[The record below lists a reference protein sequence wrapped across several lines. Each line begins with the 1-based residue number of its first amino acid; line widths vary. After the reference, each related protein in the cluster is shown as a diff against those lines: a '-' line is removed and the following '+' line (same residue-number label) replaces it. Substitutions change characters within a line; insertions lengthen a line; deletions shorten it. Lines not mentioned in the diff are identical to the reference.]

1 MNSSV
6 ASFALKEATDANY
19 IPGIVDTIILHARKN
34 RISKRQIA
42 SLTGINKA
50 RIQRI
55 LSDDQSARY
64 EARTSELGRI
74 VKAIGM
80 SSYDAL
86 VSEEI
91 GEMIRDEA
99 DIIELLPFLS
109 NILNG
114 LVSEIACEIRSI
126 DGIVLGACK
135 TVHAEAMR
143 KRLAKLVGHEMR
155 RFFER
160 QEALYADM
168 EQGGTRAR
176 IYSSYACA
184 P

>member
-1 MNSSV
+1 MS
-6 ASFALKEATDANY
+6 SFAASLVFKEATDANY
-19 IPGIVDTIILHARKN
+19 IPSIVDTIILHAKEN

-42 SLTGINKA
+42 NLTGINKA

-55 LSDDQSARY
+55 LLDDQGARY
-64 EARTSELGRI
+64 EARSSELNRI

-80 SSYDAL
+80 SNYDAL
-86 VSEEI
+86 VFEEI
-91 GEMIRDEA
+91 GEMVQERA
-99 DIIELLPFLS
+99 DIIDLIPFLS
-109 NILNG
+109 HIING

-135 TVHAEAMR
+135 AIHAEAMR
-143 KRLAKLVGHEMR
+143 KRIAKLVGHELR

-168 EQGGTRAR
+168 EQGGTRTR
-176 IYSSYACA
+176 IYSS
-184 P
+184 